1 MCRSVDP
8 QVCAL
13 NHPAS
18 RGTVRPSTLA
28 WMPEKVLFP
37 GATRKQVIWGRENLA
52 VGPVRLSEEEWHGGH
67 LGLRKVL
74 ELMLQ
79 EPLSPAGRRLTLH
92 SLQQHLANPGFAP
105 SVSPWG
111 REDRMFWSSSKG
123 TTPWQ

>member
-1 MCRSVDP
+1 
-8 QVCAL
+8 
-13 NHPAS
+13 
-18 RGTVRPSTLA
+18 
-28 WMPEKVLFP
+28 MPEKVPFP

-111 REDRMFWSSSKG
+111 REDRTQAYESDPDMESGFLVLCWTS
-123 TTPWQ
+123 PHLPR